1 MTIINLKFED
11 INEAA
16 ELINLADSNEEMD
29 IIQEKNFSG
38 DITTV
43 ELYVTLGIN
52 IITVLAPII
61 KSLIDK
67 HKVSGLK
74 IDGET
79 IELNNVSEQLVEKIL
94 MEKLN
99 NTKKD
104 ND

>member
-16 ELINLADSNEEMD
+16 DLINLADSSED
-29 IIQEKNFSG
+29 IEIIKEKNFSG

-52 IITVLAPII
+52 IITVIVPII

-67 HKVSGLK
+67 HKVSCLK

-94 MEKLN
+94 IEKLN

>member
-1 MTIINLKFED
+1 MTVINLKFED
-11 INEAA
+11 INEAT
-16 ELINLADSNEEMD
+16 ELINLADSNEEIE

-52 IITVLAPII
+52 IITVIAPII
-61 KSLIDK
+61 KRLIDK

-74 IDGET
+74 IDGKT

-99 NTKKD
+99 SKTE